1 MLSPA
6 PIWIDECWLIERQHL
21 GNWMPHM
28 IGSIVSADAAS
39 NEMDLL
45 LKEQPSLKLRV
56 RKYVVAQK
64 CAE

>member
-1 MLSPA
+1 
-6 PIWIDECWLIERQHL
+6 
-21 GNWMPHM
+21 MPHM